1 MCNIEVPDAVADV
14 DDDGGGMKGEYACF
28 NGGYVM
34 ITFSSICQKCYQS
47 HSESGFRRLERHGW
61 CANLLYFRTKISY
74 RDEFPRSGRGQEEIK
89 CATAR
94 NRNFRRVRRVIKSIE
109 YKNNWNNHLIEKT
122 VNLDNISLI
131 DFLGVENKNID
142 SLAAAFPKTRIV
154 SRGNQIVLRG
164 STAEIVQI
172 DDILASLIQH
182 YHKYGRVTEENVKS
196 YIAREE
202 EITLPDSPNGVAPDG
217 VIIYGTRGSAIKAKT
232 VNQQRL
238 VDESGANDLVFAL
251 GPAGTGK
258 TYISVALAV
267 RALKSKAVKKII
279 ISRPAVEAGENL
291 GFLPGD
297 LKEKIDPYLRPIYDA
312 LNDMIPYEKLSYYM
326 EREIIEIAP
335 LAYMRGRTLN
345 NAFVLLDEAQNTTPM
360 QMKMFLTRMG
370 PESKMIIT
378 GDPTQ
383 VDLPSNQRSGLK
395 EAIRILGDVKGIGFV
410 ELTDKDVVRHRLVK
424 DIIEAYNRESPQSAV
439 QGPRKVAS

>member
-1 MCNIEVPDAVADV
+1 M
-14 DDDGGGMKGEYACF
+14 
-28 NGGYVM
+28 
-34 ITFSSICQKCYQS
+34 
-47 HSESGFRRLERHGW
+47 
-61 CANLLYFRTKISY
+61 
-74 RDEFPRSGRGQEEIK
+74 
-89 CATAR
+89 
-94 NRNFRRVRRVIKSIE
+94 
-109 YKNNWNNHLIEKT
+109 IEKV
-122 VNLDNISLI
+122 VNLENVSLI

-142 SLAAAFPKTRIV
+142 SLAAAFPKSRIV
-154 SRGNQIVLRG
+154 SRGNQIVLKG
-164 STAEIVQI
+164 STSEIVQI
-172 DDILASLIQH
+172 DDILTALIQH
-182 YHKYGRVTEENVKS
+182 YHKYGRITEENVKS

-202 EITLPDSPNGVAPDG
+202 EITAIPDTGNGSTPDG
-217 VIIYGTRGSAIKAKT
+217 VIIYGTRGSAIKPKT

-238 VDESGANDLVFAL
+238 VDDVKENDLVFAL

-267 RALKSKAVKKII
+267 QALKSKSVKKII

-345 NAFVLLDEAQNTTPM
+345 NAFILLDEAQNTTPM
-360 QMKMFLTRMG
+360 QMKMFMTRMG

-383 VDLPSNQRSGLK
+383 VDLPANQRSGLK
-395 EAIRILGDVKGIGFV
+395 EASRILKDVKGISFV

-424 DIIEAYNRESPQSAV
+424 DIIEAYNRETP
-439 QGPRKVAS
+439 GKE